1 VFRGPLSR
9 SVAIGLWSASGLD
22 LPFPV
27 VKDPMKKFSNMTLS
41 LAILALGLLSL
52 SLAVWLS
59 PAPPQSQTLPS
70 AGKSVQGHANLDS
83 SSAKTSPASD
93 PFARH
98 LSGAQGHSEPSGP
111 TDAAQAQG
119 IPAGVDPF
127 KEKLEQQARQEI
139 ASPFTA
145 TTVKP

>member
-1 VFRGPLSR
+1 
-9 SVAIGLWSASGLD
+9 
-22 LPFPV
+22 
-27 VKDPMKKFSNMTLS
+27 MKKFSNMTLS

-59 PAPPQSQTLPS
+59 PAPPQSQTVPS
-70 AGKSVQGHANLDS
+70 AGKSVQGHVNLDS
-83 SSAKTSPASD
+83 SSAKSTPALD
-93 PFARH
+93 PFARR
-98 LSGAQGHSEPSGP
+98 LSGAQDRLEPSGTP
-111 TDAAQAQG
+111 DAVQAPG